1 MRIIDN
7 IKTFLYDKNYFINI
21 FDDKIHIF
29 NYLNLVELNDKEIIL
44 AMDGFNL
51 EIKGSNLHVIRMAS
65 LELMIKGNVDS
76 LRFKR

>member
-21 FDDKIHIF
+21 FDDKIHVF
-29 NYLNLVELNDKEIIL
+29 NYLNLVELNETEIIL
-44 AMDGFNL
+44 EMKDFNL
-51 EIKGSNLHVIRMAS
+51 EIKGSSLHVIKMAS
-65 LELMIKGNVDS
+65 SELMIKGVIAS